1 MHDRATIEQ
10 SLQQIAN
17 LPLNKVRGFFLDIW
31 LELIYTFNNKDGTM
45 KTLMKFLEN
54 VYIYFYLAIGAIVGL
69 ILTVILFPFAF
80 FSNKNHHEESGYDL

>member
-1 MHDRATIEQ
+1 M
-10 SLQQIAN
+10 
-17 LPLNKVRGFFLDIW
+17 RGFFIDIW
-31 LELIYTFNNKDGTM
+31 LELLYTFNNKDGTM